1 MCPKTNDHLRKALVA
16 ILIRDGKKAAY
27 WMTHFIIRM
36 TEEDA
41 TILCEILGRS
51 NGGWVQYGNVFH
63 LSGCKCNATQVKKKD
78 GTICRNFQP
87 CPLHVRTIVK
97 LLEQS
102 MITTIRPPEKAH
114 KQKKSQSGKSS
125 GQPSGSKVR
134 STVMAQNKMFESSL
148 QPKGSGVQNLI
159 KVRKQKKKLVSKCCT
174 TGSNSDIP
182 RNINEIPSG
191 LMPGVRSKD
200 Q

>member
-1 MCPKTNDHLRKALVA
+1 MCPKTNDLLREAQVA
-16 ILIRDGKKAAY
+16 VLTRDEKKTAY
-27 WMTHFIIRM
+27 WKTHFTIRM

-41 TILCEILGRS
+41 TILCEILGRT

-87 CPLHVRTIVK
+87 CPLHVRKIVK
-97 LLEQS
+97 LLERA
-102 MITTIRPPEKAH
+102 MITSVRPAAKAQ
-114 KQKKSQSGKSS
+114 KRKKSHSGKSS
-125 GQPSGSKVR
+125 
-134 STVMAQNKMFESSL
+134 L
-148 QPKGSGVQNLI
+148 QPCGSGVQNLI
-159 KVRKQKKKLVSKCCT
+159 KVRKLKKKPVSKYCT

-191 LMPGVRSKD
+191 LMNGVRSKN